1 MEKYRKYI
9 FWGIIG
15 ILLCFSGCSSYV
27 SYNSMVSMEEDVAGR
42 WSQVENV
49 YQRRMDLIPNL
60 VNTVKGEANFEKSTL
75 DAVISARASA
85 TQVKIDPTNLT
96 PESLKAF
103 EAAQG
108 NLGST
113 LSRLLVTMEQYPNL
127 KSNEA
132 FNQLM
137 SQIEGTE
144 NRITVER
151 REFNTSVQEYNK
163 YIRRFPKNIWAGMFG
178 FEKKGYFEADK
189 GAEKAPTVNFDTK

>member
-1 MEKYRKYI
+1 MENYRKYI
-9 FWGIIG
+9 FWGVIG
-15 ILLCFSGCSSYV
+15 FVLFFTGCSSYV
-27 SYNSMVSMEEDVAGR
+27 SYNNMVSMEETVTAK

-49 YQRRMDLIPNL
+49 YQRRSDLIPNL
-60 VNTVKGEANFEKSTL
+60 VNTVKAEANFEKSTL
-75 DAVISARASA
+75 DAVIQARASA

-96 PESLKAF
+96 PESMKAF

-108 NLGST
+108 QLGTT

-137 SQIEGTE
+137 SQLEGTE

-151 REFNTSVQEYNK
+151 REFNIAVQDYNK
-163 YIRRFPKNIWAGMFG
+163 YIRRFPKNVWAGMFG
-178 FEKKGYFEADK
+178 FQTKAYFQADK
-189 GAEKAPTVNFDTK
+189 GAEKAPTVNFDK